1 MPEKNDR
8 PIPESQ
14 STRDRTNQR
23 EKGPDDKSGTK
34 SMHPVPPNHEAGQG
48 NREDDFNSD
57 TMRSTENKGANA

>member
-1 MPEKNDR
+1 MPEDDDR

-14 STRDRTNQR
+14 STKDRTNQS

-34 SMHPVPPNHEAGQG
+34 SMHSVPPDCEAGQG

-57 TMRSTENKGANA
+57 TMRSTENKGSNA